1 MITGVQAH
9 KLCSYDTLRARRTV
23 ICISLR
29 VSRKQGNAKRGK
41 GKWRGGT
48 EGGTESKSHRQ
59 HGRTMQKKSESVYAL
74 TDKQRER
81 QKERERVGE
90 GASGGRVGAR
100 ESLSLVRLRHW
111 QMHLPLPTF
120 RECAR
125 CVRVKEREGRE
136 FAMKE
141 LVAFAQSQLCY
152 RYRDTHA
159 YTRRV
164 ARKLLCSVSE

>member
-74 TDKQRER
+74 TDKKRER
-81 QKERERVGE
+81 QKERESWRGSKR
-90 GASGGRVGAR
+90 GQS
-100 ESLSLVRLRHW
+100 ESKR
-111 QMHLPLPTF
+111 
-120 RECAR
+120 
-125 CVRVKEREGRE
+125 
-136 FAMKE
+136 E
-141 LVAFAQSQLCY
+141 LVACASAPLADAFTVAYFQGVRSLC
-152 RYRDTHA
+152 A
-159 YTRRV
+159 
-164 ARKLLCSVSE
+164 SERERERGESLP